1 MKQESQTQR
10 GSNHMKK
17 KILTMICVTV
27 MVFALALPCF
37 AESSTKIISTY
48 TENLG
53 NGISAVVTI
62 EETTVQGRTAKTYSK
77 SENYYSGGTYIGRA
91 VLIATFSYNGLT
103 SSATGASGSG
113 IGSNGWSYGGQ
124 STWTSGKSAYLSAA
138 LSNGGT
144 NIGVSISL
152 SCDANGNVK

>member
-1 MKQESQTQR
+1 MKQEYQKRRKSK
-10 GSNHMKK
+10 HMKK
-17 KILTMICVTV
+17 KFITMVCIAV

-37 AESSTKIISTY
+37 AENDTKIISTY

-62 EETTVQGRTAKTYSK
+62 EETTVQGRSAKTYSK

-91 VLIATFSYNGLT
+91 VLTATFSYNGLT

-124 STWTSGKSAYLSAA
+124 STWTSGKSAYLSAT

-152 SCDANGNVK
+152 ICDANGNVK

>member
-1 MKQESQTQR
+1 
-10 GSNHMKK
+10 MKK

-91 VLIATFSYNGLT
+91 VLAATFSYNGLT

-113 IGSNGWSYGGQ
+113 IGSN
-124 STWTSGKSAYLSAA
+124 
-138 LSNGGT
+138 
-144 NIGVSISL
+144 
-152 SCDANGNVK
+152 

>member
-1 MKQESQTQR
+1 
-10 GSNHMKK
+10 MKK
-17 KILTMICVTV
+17 KFITMVCIAV

-37 AESSTKIISTY
+37 AENDTKIISTY

-62 EETTVQGRTAKTYSK
+62 EETTVQGRSAKTYSK

-91 VLIATFSYNGLT
+91 VLTATFSYNGLT
-103 SSATGASGSG
+103 SSAT
-113 IGSNGWSYGGQ
+113 GGQ
-124 STWTSGKSAYLSAA
+124 STWTSGKSAYLSAT